1 MKGYINGIDFINM
14 EAERYWSFPSSYKGD
29 KASEMKTMIL
39 GGDYMG
45 AEKKD
50 GMYGRFIKDEDGNCF
65 MISRTESVTGE
76 AINKIGHL
84 PQLKDWMEIIPNGT
98 CFLGEIYFPNNPGSR
113 KVTTIMGCLEEK
125 AVERQNKGEKL
136 HYYIFDTLAYNGRTH
151 MDIKAEHRFN
161 CLDIIR
167 VTEKNPYVEH
177 AKYFSGEELENELAR
192 VRAAGGEGIVITN
205 KESFPTPGKRTAR
218 KTLKIKTEL
227 DSPIDCFLTGNWK
240 PATRLYKGDYIE
252 DWMLW
257 EDIRTGEKKQGLYY
271 NDYKEGAAI
280 EPISKAYY
288 NGWASAVELGLVD
301 NEGNIHDVAWISG
314 ITDDVKE
321 GIVKQNDDWKYK
333 VVMVN
338 AMSIENDTKK
348 FRHGRIVSWRNDKSW
363 KDCEMTQLW
372 DND

>member
-1 MKGYINGIDFINM
+1 MKGYIDGIDFINM
-14 EAERYWSFPSSYKGD
+14 EPEKYWSFPSSYKGN
-29 KASEMKTMIL
+29 KILEMKEMIL
-39 GGDYMG
+39 SGEYMG

-76 AINKIGHL
+76 AINKLGHL
-84 PQLKDWMEIIPNGT
+84 PQLKEWYDKLPNGC

-113 KVTTIMGCLEEK
+113 KVTTIMGCLEDK
-125 AVERQNKGEKL
+125 AIDRQNKGDKL
-136 HYYIFDTLAYNGRTH
+136 HYYIFDVLAFDNTH
-151 MDIKAEHRFN
+151 FMKAYSENRFN
-161 CLDIIR
+161 SIEFYR
-167 VTEKNPYVEH
+167 EGFKGNYVEF
-177 AKYFSGEELENELAR
+177 AKYFEGDKLEEELSR
-192 VRAAGGEGIVITN
+192 VRGEGGEGIVIT
-205 KESFPTPGKRTAR
+205 KKGTIPAPGKRTSR

-252 DWMLW
+252 DWNLW
-257 EDIRTGEKKQGLYY
+257 EDIRTGEKKVGRYY
-271 NDYKEGAAI
+271 DDYKNGATI
-280 EPISKAYY
+280 EPITKAYY

-301 NEGNIHDVAWISG
+301 SNGDIHGVAWISG
-314 ITDDVKE
+314 ISDDVKR
-321 GIVKQNDDWKYK
+321 GIVEENSNWKFK

-363 KDCEMTQLW
+363 KDCEMSQLW
-372 DND
+372 DY